1 LALTLFS
8 DLLPSLQIRTHAA
21 AAIAAPATRASWGGL
36 YATAVEAVTEALV
49 ALDDGA
55 PANTD
60 GNNNSNDEVD
70 FADLKCRP
78 ALRTQL
84 TATLLHLLSLG
95 RETDVV
101 ELGHTLA
108 LRAPVLEAA
117 VLSTAVTIR
126 DELRDDSLAGSYT
139 PCICP
144 VHCW

>member
-1 LALTLFS
+1 
-8 DLLPSLQIRTHAA
+8 
-21 AAIAAPATRASWGGL
+21 
-36 YATAVEAVTEALV
+36 VEAVTEALV

-55 PANTD
+55 PTNTD
-60 GNNNSNDEVD
+60 GGGNSGNNGNDGVD

-117 VLSTAVTIR
+117 VLSTAVAIR
-126 DELRDDSLAGSYT
+126 DELRDDGLAGAHTRSFRS
-139 PCICP
+139 I
-144 VHCW
+144 HSW